1 MTSKSVHHWRLPRC
15 RHLRS
20 EFRNS
25 SAVND
30 SVTVLIAHFDFALF
44 LGQQRRQGAFR
55 TMRQSVAPELCW
67 PHAAKVC
74 QLGARSTPRMVLM
87 CKYLHFAVRGSS
99 FLVFVC
105 PSNARWVIVAI
116 VCRVSYGLE
125 TDSGTW
131 DALSH
136 MVRWIWRHLPCYWTS
151 LCIIYNLNLRNY
163 RREQC
168 FLRRKFCLAF
178 F

>member
-1 MTSKSVHHWRLPRC
+1 MASKSVHHWRLPRC

-55 TMRQSVAPELCW
+55 TMRQSVAQTLCW

-105 PSNARWVIVAI
+105 PSNARWAIVAI

-136 MVRWIWRHLPCYWTS
+136 MVRWIWRHLPCYWNKP
-151 LCIIYNLNLRNY
+151 LY
-163 RREQC
+163 
-168 FLRRKFCLAF
+168 
-178 F
+178 